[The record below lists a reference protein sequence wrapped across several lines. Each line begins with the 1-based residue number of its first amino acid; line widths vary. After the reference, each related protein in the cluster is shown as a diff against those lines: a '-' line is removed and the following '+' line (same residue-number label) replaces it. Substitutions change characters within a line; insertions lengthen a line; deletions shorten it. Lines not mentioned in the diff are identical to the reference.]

1 MRNYVLLVLALV
13 VFVIVFNSI
22 LGSKRDKMEF
32 KQMQQMTEYC
42 KQQGAVYYVEPGKKG
57 VCVNMR
63 GGKIQ

>member
-1 MRNYVLLVLALV
+1 MRNYVLLVLTLV

-22 LGSKRDKMEF
+22 LGSKKEKMEF

-42 KQQGAVYYVEPGKKG
+42 KQQGAVYYIEPGKRG

-63 GGKIQ
+63 EGKIQ

>member
-1 MRNYVLLVLALV
+1 MRNYVLLVLTMV

-22 LGSKRDKMEF
+22 LGSKKEKMGF

-42 KQQGAVYYVEPGKKG
+42 KQQGAVYYIEPGKKG

-63 GGKIQ
+63 KELE